1 MAIFSSYCVAAGKL
15 IKKPGSKYV
24 ADRILAWNLDA
35 HCRKK
40 IFYFFR
46 IYAIYS
52 QSFFLLVLQK
62 SVKWAVSE
70 YMVLDDAWFWI
81 ILDDS
86 KRRIFANKENFGK
99 EKDAKKEKK
108 NIGNKTLILY
118 FFWRKI
124 TNIMK
129 KISNLKFFEKIVA

>member
-81 ILDDS
+81 ILDS

-99 EKDAKKEKK
+99 EKDAKKAKK
-108 NIGNKTLILY
+108 NIGKKSLSLHL
-118 FFWRKI
+118 FLRKI
-124 TNIMK
+124 AIIMK
-129 KISNLKFFEKIVA
+129 KKFE